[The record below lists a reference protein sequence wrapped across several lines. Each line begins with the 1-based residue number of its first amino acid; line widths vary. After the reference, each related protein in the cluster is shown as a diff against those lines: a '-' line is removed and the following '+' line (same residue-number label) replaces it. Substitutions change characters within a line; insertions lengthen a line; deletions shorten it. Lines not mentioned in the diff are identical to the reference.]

1 MKRNAEIGLLAK
13 SAGGTMNNRQLTVLT
28 GNSAPHVGSVF
39 SILSHAAVD
48 VRAHCLVDN
57 GDVNCKLRLIVSDP
71 DKAVAVLE
79 AHNFTTVLNDVVI
92 VETDDK
98 PGGLSRMLAS
108 LEGRDIRITY
118 TYTAASES
126 PGVAVMVFRFS
137 DNAQARKILEQ
148 KGVSLV
154 KAGPKG

>member
-1 MKRNAEIGLLAK
+1 
-13 SAGGTMNNRQLTVLT
+13 MNNRQLTVLT
-28 GNSAPHVGSVF
+28 GNSAPHVASVF
-39 SILSHAAVD
+39 STLSQAGVN

-71 DKAVAVLE
+71 DKAVGVL
-79 AHNFTTVLNDVVI
+79 ADHKFTTVVNDVVI

-98 PGGLSRMLAS
+98 PGGLSRILKL
-108 LEGRDIRITY
+108 LEGHDIRITY

-126 PGVAVMVFRFS
+126 PGIAVMVFRFS

-148 KGVSLV
+148 NGINLLQAGR
-154 KAGPKG
+154 KA

>member
-1 MKRNAEIGLLAK
+1 
-13 SAGGTMNNRQLTVLT
+13 MNNRQLTVLT
-28 GNSAPHVGSVF
+28 GNSAPHVGNVF
-39 SILSHAAVD
+39 SILSRAGVN

-79 AHNFTTVLNDVVI
+79 SHKFTAVVNEVVI

-98 PGGLSRMLAS
+98 PGGLSTILRL
-108 LEGRDIRITY
+108 LEGHDIRITY
-118 TYTAASES
+118 TYTAASDS

-137 DNAQARKILEQ
+137 DNAQAGKILVQ
-148 KGVSLV
+148 NGVNLV
-154 KAGPKG
+154 KAGSQA